1 MSKQWKH
8 FMIGALTMLI
18 LLVSGF
24 LLFSETGKIS
34 TRSPSNSLN
43 PTIPSD
49 TVIIK
54 PLPPLLI
61 LRGTDVAFE
70 GKAEFKQAIAGRFA
84 QNIVITNF
92 QATGNNAEKSMIK
105 IVWENGQIE
114 KIYPGTTDKRILSN
128 QRAVDI
134 SILGYSMHERRI
146 FKDSSRKGTLTW
158 EIRYEPVEL

>member
-1 MSKQWKH
+1 MTKQLRH
-8 FMIGALTMLI
+8 FAIGALSMLI
-18 LLVSGF
+18 LLVAGY
-24 LLFSETGKIS
+24 LLFSETDKNLTTQPNKS
-34 TRSPSNSLN
+34 VN

-49 TVIIK
+49 AVIIK

-61 LRGTDVAFE
+61 LRGSDVAFE
-70 GKAEFKQAIAGRFA
+70 GKVEFRQAIAGRFV

-92 QATGNNAEKSMIK
+92 EASGDNADKSMIK
-105 IVWENGQIE
+105 IVWENGQVE
-114 KIYPGTTDKRILSN
+114 KIYPGTKDKRILSN
-128 QRAVDI
+128 QRAVEI